1 MYGDLA
7 PEVQHEIFNATQDLK
22 PQIMES
28 LYAVFG
34 KHLQLSKRIKSN
46 LFPRDLVPDLFPGDH
61 INIILF

>member
-1 MYGDLA
+1 MLEGLA
-7 PEVQHEIFNATQDLK
+7 PEVQREILKATQDVK

-34 KHLQLSKRIKSN
+34 KTAVVKRIKSN
-46 LFPRDLVPDLFPGDH
+46 LFPRDLIPDLFPGDH